1 MVPSIRL
8 NHTSQL
14 GFRLDPSIPSILP
27 FVSTVAFVQPSA
39 ESTSVLASTAMRRPS
54 SHLRR
59 NPHVCAPAPSRMAAA
74 RVTLPTSVRVELQF
88 VATVSDP
95 KVSDSMGHDP
105 SLSDPNRSDLSIT
118 WMDGSSKRGQGVRPR
133 WRSMHED
140 GGSDAHGRWKSC
152 SDEHGLRMTCK
163 RIAGLGNGRS
173 EVDLPTGHEGKHVAV
188 ATGMVKGGGERQPWI
203 RR

>member
-8 NHTSQL
+8 DHTSQL

-27 FVSTVAFVQPSA
+27 FVFTVAFVQPST
-39 ESTSVLASTAMRRPS
+39 ESTSVLVSTAIRRPS

-59 NPHVCAPAPSRMAAA
+59 NPHVCAPAPSRMAAG

-105 SLSDPNRSDLSIT
+105 SLSDLSIT
-118 WMDGSSKRGQGVRPR
+118 RMDGSSKRGQGVRPR

-140 GGSDAHGRWKSC
+140 G
-152 SDEHGLRMTCK
+152 M
-163 RIAGLGNGRS
+163 
-173 EVDLPTGHEGKHVAV
+173 
-188 ATGMVKGGGERQPWI
+188 
-203 RR
+203 

>member
-8 NHTSQL
+8 DHTSQL

-27 FVSTVAFVQPSA
+27 FVST
-39 ESTSVLASTAMRRPS
+39 ESTSVLVSTAIRRPS

-59 NPHVCAPAPSRMAAA
+59 NPHVCAPAPSRMAAG

-105 SLSDPNRSDLSIT
+105 SLSDLSIT
-118 WMDGSSKRGQGVRPR
+118 RMDGSSKRGQGVRPR
-133 WRSMHED
+133 WRSMHGD
-140 GGSDAHGRWKSC
+140 G
-152 SDEHGLRMTCK
+152 M
-163 RIAGLGNGRS
+163 
-173 EVDLPTGHEGKHVAV
+173 
-188 ATGMVKGGGERQPWI
+188 
-203 RR
+203 